1 MLPSCIFY
9 YRSCRRS
16 GCRCSDGSLAI
27 TRDHSNRLLGY
38 RCFDV
43 SLVHSTEHLCGDSVF
58 TIVFGCF
65 LPIKI
70 AMLNRDAN
78 SWEEGRVVDTNSLRY
93 LPRRS
98 NKNGDLQFANNDRQT
113 DLRRIIV

>member
-16 GCRCSDGSLAI
+16 GCRCSDGLLAI
-27 TRDHSNRLLGY
+27 NRDHSNCLLGY

-43 SLVHSTEHLCGDSVF
+43 SGDSVF

-78 SWEEGRVVDTNSLRY
+78 SWEEGRAVNTNSLRY

-98 NKNGDLQFANNDRQT
+98 NKNGDLQFANNDKQT